1 MEDQHG
7 WGPKDY
13 SIMLIY
19 HPFRDYETKEFHVAL
34 ELRDYS
40 KRYLAMVQL
49 GEEMFLDLLKQYT
62 ELKKAG
68 FTYRAETTFKKG
80 KDDR

>member
-13 SIMLIY
+13 SIMVVY
-19 HPFRDYETKEFHVAL
+19 HPFRDYETKEFHVSM

-40 KRYLAMVQL
+40 KRYCVIVPL
-49 GEEMFLDLLKQYT
+49 GEEMFIDLLKQWT
-62 ELKKAG
+62 ELKEAG
-68 FTYRAETTFKKG
+68 FKYRSQTEFKKG
-80 KDDR
+80 ENNL